1 MAEAL
6 RVIRCGPEHLE
17 AIRAIYNHEIV
28 HGTALYEYE
37 PRSADVMAAWWATK
51 AAGDIPVF
59 GVELDPGQLA
69 GFATWGP
76 FRPFPA
82 YLHSVEHS
90 VYVDPR
96 YRRRGVGAAILEAV
110 IREAVARRLHV
121 LVGGIDAANTA
132 SRELHRRFGFAHVGT
147 VREAGFKFDRWLD
160 LEFWQRILPNND
172 PRYLAEAS
180 YTRGSS

>member
-1 MAEAL
+1 MAENL
-6 RVIRCGPEHLE
+6 RVIRCTANHLE
-17 AIRAIYNHEIV
+17 AIRAIFNHEIV

-37 PRSADVMAAWWATK
+37 PRSAQVMDAWWATK
-51 AAGDIPVF
+51 AAGDLPVF
-59 GVELDPGQLA
+59 GVELDSGGLA

-96 YRRRGVGAAILEAV
+96 QRRRGVGTALLEAV
-110 IREAVARRLHV
+110 IGAAVARKLHV

-132 SRELHRRFGFAHVGT
+132 SRELHRRLGFAHVGT
-147 VREAGFKFDRWLD
+147 IREAGFKFDRWLD
-160 LEFWQRILPNND
+160 LEFWQRILPDDGPDRNV
-172 PRYLAEAS
+172 A
-180 YTRGSS
+180 T

>member
-1 MAEAL
+1 MADGP
-6 RVIRCGPEHLE
+6 RVIRCAPAHLA
-17 AIRAIYNHEIV
+17 AIRAIYNHEIA

-37 PRSADVMAAWWATK
+37 PRSVAVMDAWWATK
-51 AAGDIPVF
+51 EAANLPVF

-69 GFATWGP
+69 GFATWGA

-96 YRRRGVGAAILEAV
+96 YRRRGVGTALLEAV
-110 IREAVARRLHV
+110 IHEATARRLHV
-121 LVGGIDAANTA
+121 LVGGIDAANTG
-132 SRELHRRFGFAHVGT
+132 SRELHRSLGFAHVGT
-147 VREAGFKFDRWLD
+147 IREAGFKFDRWLD
-160 LEFWQRILPNND
+160 LEFWQRILPD
-172 PRYLAEAS
+172 AERSREAAAR